1 MKRRSSAVVLALL
14 LVAAAH
20 AQNTIRFGV
29 LGLFHPH
36 TLEVTWTGPGALVIT
51 GVGEP
56 IVLNGEAGHR
66 KLMVQAA
73 HDRVFVAGRQV
84 LGLSGHSRD
93 GGDSVFELTVPGR
106 FHRAYKGQLQI
117 TARGGELIPVVLM
130 DRETAVEAIVASEMP
145 SDAPLEALKAQAVA
159 TRSFLAVGPRHLG
172 FDFCD
177 TTHCQYMR
185 SPMAATLRVRE
196 AVRSTEGLILK
207 WRNRPVAA
215 LYSSRCGGRTRTP
228 RQAGIDLDPGDGYP
242 YYSVECRW
250 CHTHPLRPGEQVYGV
265 RNGIR
270 PQWGWSALRSE
281 TDVQTPGPDAAQVR
295 AGGHSIGMCQHGAI
309 GMAQSG
315 ADFRSILMHYYPN
328 TDLASLR

>member
-1 MKRRSSAVVLALL
+1 VVLALL

-29 LGLFHPH
+29 LGLFHPR
-36 TLEVTWTGPGALVIT
+36 TLEVAWTGPGALVIS
-51 GVGEP
+51 GVGDP

-73 HDRVFVAGRQV
+73 HDRVLVTGRQV
-84 LGLSGHSRD
+84 LELSGHSRD
-93 GGDSVFELTVPGR
+93 GADSVFELTVPGR
-106 FHRAYKGQLQI
+106 FHRMYKGQLQI
-117 TARGGELIPVVLM
+117 TARGEQLIPAVLM

-145 SDAPLEALKAQAVA
+145 ADAPLEALKAQTVV
-159 TRSFLAVGPRHLG
+159 TRSFLAAGPRHMD

-185 SPMAATLRVRE
+185 SPLEASARVRE
-196 AVRSTEGLILK
+196 AVRSTESLILT
-207 WRNRPVAA
+207 WRAKPVAA
-215 LYSSRCGGRTRTP
+215 LYSSRCEGRTRTL
-228 RQAGIDLDPGDGYP
+228 RQAGIDPGDAYP

-250 CHTHPLRPGEQVYGV
+250 CHAHPLRHGEQAYAV
-265 RNGIR
+265 RNGAR
-270 PQWGWSALRSE
+270 PQWGWSALLDE
-281 TDVQTPGPDAAQVR
+281 TDVPTPVPGAALPG
-295 AGGHSIGMCQHGAI
+295 AGGHAIGMCQHGAI